1 MSKEKTRLAKLVD
14 TATKYEDAVRIHS
27 IMQRAIDD
35 ERNIQAGKVYELA
48 QSFRA
53 QIREVEP
60 YVEGLVREGDAAR
73 ALLARI
79 SQRLR
84 ADVGS
89 EAEFFDLLGEID
101 AMTGQT
107 DVADEVVAQAPLAQE
122 EPREALPQANFGF

>member
-1 MSKEKTRLAKLVD
+1 MSKPKTVLSKMVD
-14 TATKYEDAVRIHS
+14 TATKYEDAIRVHS
-27 IMQRAIDD
+27 IMQKAVD
-35 ERNIQAGKVYELA
+35 EDRNIQAGKVYELA

-60 YVEGLVREGDAAR
+60 YVEGIIQEGEAAR

-84 ADVGS
+84 ADVGT

-101 AMTGQT
+101 AMTGRQ
-107 DVADEVVAQAPLAQE
+107 DVAEEVVVQAPLAKE
-122 EPREALPQANFGF
+122 EPQEAMPQASFGF

>member
-1 MSKEKTRLAKLVD
+1 MSKAKPLLTRMVD
-14 TATKYEDAVRIHS
+14 TATKYENAVRIHS
-27 IMQRAIDD
+27 IMQRAIDE

-60 YVEGLVREGDAAR
+60 YVEGLIQEGEAAR

-84 ADVGS
+84 ADVGA

-101 AMTGQT
+101 AMTGRQ
-107 DVADEVVAQAPLAQE
+107 DVAKKVVDQAPLAME
-122 EPREALPQANFGF
+122 EPREALPQASFGF